1 MVSYNDNTVV
11 QYLRQYEMFANSLK
25 LIKNV
30 TEREM
35 IIKQLTKLENKIID
49 ATNEN
54 YEDEYYVL
62 ANKECSLIDEEKK
75 RVTMLIDLINQRLSY
90 VEKRCNDHYQLTGEV
105 LDVKDVLGAN
115 TLDNLENRVRI
126 IDKYSKNVKLQEELK
141 NDVKSLNS
149 KITLASEKVDI
160 NKNLNIELEAKFK
173 SLLAKAFEENH
184 LYELMDAKEEI
195 EYAYYETEKSLTLA
209 ELNLET
215 AKTSPLNVLND
226 CQEMLREVNED
237 YLRYKDK
244 LSTLRLMEIFNR
256 EVNTYDELLKK
267 RREVNDILKYIK
279 NDAFIR
285 MIIETVSKQYNTIL
299 MEQQDINTLNDLT
312 EEKNRKLE
320 ALSEL
325 EEENESEEFQ
335 NVLRV
340 LIENEKKQ
348 QERIEKE
355 RQIALE
361 EEKKKRLEIEK
372 KKQEEILKR
381 QKIIEEARKKEIE
394 KRTKQL
400 LEEQQN
406 SVLQNKK
413 KEKAYSFETIKDNVN
428 TKIESD
434 PEIARR
440 VDLYKDID
448 NKKMDDDSNLLDL
461 STPVEETSEEE
472 YTPLKDKVSIEK
484 ELFEEF
490 NNNNSKKEK
499 EDTFLDEIDSR
510 EDNNYQLGEEKNF
523 KLPNISLD
531 QYMKDFD
538 EEKTTDNSD
547 FFGSSDIFPSIP
559 V

>member
-49 ATNEN
+49 ATNES

-149 KITLASEKVDI
+149 KITLATEKVDI

-215 AKTSPLNVLND
+215 AKTSPLNVLSD

-335 NVLRV
+335 NVLKV
-340 LIENEKKQ
+340 LIENERKQ

-355 RQIALE
+355 RQRTLE

-413 KEKAYSFETIKDNVN
+413 KEKVYSFETIKDNVN

-448 NKKMDDDSNLLDL
+448 NKKIDDDSNLLDL
-461 STPVEETSEEE
+461 SAPVEETSEEE

-490 NNNNSKKEK
+490 NNNSKKEK
-499 EDTFLDEIDSR
+499 ENTFLDEIDSK

>member
-1 MVSYNDNTVV
+1 
-11 QYLRQYEMFANSLK
+11 
-25 LIKNV
+25 
-30 TEREM
+30 
-35 IIKQLTKLENKIID
+35 
-49 ATNEN
+49 
-54 YEDEYYVL
+54 
-62 ANKECSLIDEEKK
+62 
-75 RVTMLIDLINQRLSY
+75 
-90 VEKRCNDHYQLTGEV
+90 
-105 LDVKDVLGAN
+105 
-115 TLDNLENRVRI
+115 
-126 IDKYSKNVKLQEELK
+126 
-141 NDVKSLNS
+141 
-149 KITLASEKVDI
+149 
-160 NKNLNIELEAKFK
+160 
-173 SLLAKAFEENH
+173 
-184 LYELMDAKEEI
+184 
-195 EYAYYETEKSLTLA
+195 
-209 ELNLET
+209 
-215 AKTSPLNVLND
+215 
-226 CQEMLREVNED
+226 MLREVNED

-335 NVLRV
+335 NVLKV
-340 LIENEKKQ
+340 LIENERKQ

-355 RQIALE
+355 RQRTLE

-448 NKKMDDDSNLLDL
+448 NKKIDDDSNLLDL
-461 STPVEETSEEE
+461 SAPVEETSEEE

-490 NNNNSKKEK
+490 NNNSKKEK
-499 EDTFLDEIDSR
+499 ENTFLDEIDSK